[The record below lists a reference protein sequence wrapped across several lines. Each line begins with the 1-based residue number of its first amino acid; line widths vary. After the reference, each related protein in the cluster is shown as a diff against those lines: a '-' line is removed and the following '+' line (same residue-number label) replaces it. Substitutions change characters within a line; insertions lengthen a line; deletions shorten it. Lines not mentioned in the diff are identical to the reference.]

1 MPKLNCRIG
10 KKRTMCKGMIGK
22 KLGMTGVFSPD
33 GQNIPVT
40 VLQVGPC
47 IVTQVKTVATDGY
60 NSLQL
65 GFEPQK
71 NSRSNKPLLGHF
83 AKSGGNAY
91 SHLMEFPV
99 DNPGDYAPGQQLS
112 VDMFK
117 IGDRVD
123 VSGMSIGRG
132 FAGVM
137 KRHGFSGGR
146 KTHGSQCKRIPGSI
160 GCSAWPS
167 RVVKGKKLPGQF
179 GNVRKTVRN
188 LMIVDIRPDQHL
200 ILLKGAV
207 AGSVSGV
214 VSIKKIKNAKKANG

>member
-214 VSIKKIKNAKKANG
+214 VAIKKIKNAKKANG